1 MATLVPTKERHILF
15 KGEMV
20 RAILEGRK
28 TQTRRVV
35 KGLPCRIRDDKLEDD
50 HSRTIYEIN
59 HAGQWHRVAIDPRIA
74 ERGLPSRSG
83 WGDLLLHKVRRLWQK
98 GTRGLVSVVW
108 ACDNKGISLNFN
120 ESQQRQ
126 GDSECP
132 PSDLLGIP
140 RGGAKQDPSGAPPRR
155 EPTEQRANKSCL
167 GDPRGELAGQAGPWP
182 RGARR
187 EASQRQAD
195 GRGTCASQM
204 GAVERA
210 VQSTVGSADSRSLS
224 VVRVLNCPFRV
235 RQRLWVRETWGQ
247 ADGHCD
253 EWTYHRG
260 RPSQAPPVLYRA
272 DLKGPCGV
280 GVLRCRQSI
289 FMPRWASRILLEI
302 TAIRVERLQ
311 DISEADARAE
321 GIAKKPMPRLART
334 NGLPSA
340 LGIHPRPRIMGR
352 ESLGVGY

>member
-1 MATLVPTKERHILF
+1 
-15 KGEMV
+15 
-20 RAILEGRK
+20 
-28 TQTRRVV
+28 
-35 KGLPCRIRDDKLEDD
+35 
-50 HSRTIYEIN
+50 
-59 HAGQWHRVAIDPRIA
+59 
-74 ERGLPSRSG
+74 
-83 WGDLLLHKVRRLWQK
+83 
-98 GTRGLVSVVW
+98 
-108 ACDNKGISLNFN
+108 
-120 ESQQRQ
+120 
-126 GDSECP
+126 
-132 PSDLLGIP
+132 
-140 RGGAKQDPSGAPPRR
+140 
-155 EPTEQRANKSCL
+155 
-167 GDPRGELAGQAGPWP
+167 
-182 RGARR
+182 
-187 EASQRQAD
+187 
-195 GRGTCASQM
+195 
-204 GAVERA
+204 